1 MDIKVDKHTAIV
13 FDLDDTLYNEVN
25 FLRSAYTEIS
35 KKLEPTSWQTL
46 FADLFS
52 RYRNKTDVF
61 EYIVNKY
68 GVSKEQLLQ
77 QYRNHNPQ
85 LKPFDGVIELLETI
99 KKKEGKIGLLTDG
112 RSITQRNKLEALGIT
127 SYFDHCVISE
137 EIGTE
142 KPNKANYLVLEAA
155 LNCTTNYYIGDNLK
169 KDFIS
174 PIDMGWQTIC
184 LVDNGLNIHSNAY
197 KYQEGRFQPH
207 DYISNIKEINI
218 L

>member
-1 MDIKVDKHTAIV
+1 MDIKVDAHTALV
-13 FDLDDTLYNEVN
+13 FDLDDTLYNEVD
-25 FLRSAYTEIS
+25 FLRSAYAEIS
-35 KKLEPTSWQTL
+35 KKLEPTAWQAL

-61 EYIVNKY
+61 EYILNKY

-85 LKPFDGVIELLETI
+85 LKPFEGVVSLLEKI

-112 RSITQRNKLEALGIT
+112 RSTTQRNKIEALGIT

-137 EIGTE
+137 EIGSE
-142 KPNKANYLVLEAA
+142 KPNKANYLAIEAE
-155 LNCTTNYYIGDNLK
+155 LNCTAYYYIGDNLK

-174 PIDMGWQTIC
+174 PIEMGWQTVC
-184 LVDNGLNIHSNAY
+184 LIDNGLNIHSNAF
-197 KYQEGRFQPH
+197 KYHENRFQPH
-207 DYISNIKEINI
+207 EYISTIKEINI